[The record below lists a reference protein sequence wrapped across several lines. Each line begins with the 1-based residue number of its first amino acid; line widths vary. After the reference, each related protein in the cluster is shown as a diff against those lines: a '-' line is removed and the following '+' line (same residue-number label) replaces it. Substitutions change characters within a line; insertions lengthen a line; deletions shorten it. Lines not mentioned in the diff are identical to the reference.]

1 MKASKLEHENAF
13 VEMRKPSVC
22 LSPVAKENPRRKFP
36 AMKDHVIQLKI
47 AWRMVLFAV
56 QVEKYSIS
64 YDFLQIQR

>member
-47 AWRMVLFAV
+47 AWKMVLFAV
-56 QVEKYSIS
+56 QVKNTQFYMTL
-64 YDFLQIQR
+64 FK